1 MRPSER
7 WKREGGQGESN
18 RISLALGSSYMA
30 EFTESETHKG
40 STEEVIFS
48 STAGSPTKTEKKL
61 KKKKVKLV
69 LTLFWYLSQVQ
80 TKRVCFAGVLSLAI
94 QSRFQRACFTFR
106 SLINFMYMQRKH
118 NV

>member
-61 KKKKVKLV
+61 KKKSKTGSHSLLV
-69 LTLFWYLSQVQ
+69 PFTGSDKESLFCRGTQLGNPV
-80 TKRVCFAGVLSLAI
+80 
-94 QSRFQRACFTFR
+94 
-106 SLINFMYMQRKH
+106 
-118 NV
+118 